1 MQRILQLIPV
11 KHPLLERPGSPAAVW
26 NEMAAP
32 WRAAAERLGFRLLDS
47 SLSSAGPEAYTCCDI
62 LVHPDGTFLDLV
74 GGVVERRPRPPGLHG
89 LRLAQLRSW
98 LDAGG
103 RITVVFT
110 VGRAELEPE
119 PSGCFPALIG
129 GLARPLL
136 DRFLP
141 EHLRPVPLHD
151 PEDLAGAVERHRE
164 ICARRRGRPLRPGDD
179 PLAAR
184 ERWSRR

>member
-1 MQRILQLIPV
+1 
-11 KHPLLERPGSPAAVW
+11 
-26 NEMAAP
+26 MAAP

-74 GGVVERRPRPPGLHG
+74 GGVVERRPRPSGSHG
-89 LRLAQLRSW
+89 LRFAQIRSW
-98 LDAGG
+98 RETGG
-103 RITVVFT
+103 RISAVLT
-110 VGRAELEPE
+110 VGQVDLGPE
-119 PSGCFPALIG
+119 AHGCFPALIG

-136 DRFLP
+136 DRLLP
-141 EHLRPVPLHD
+141 EHLRPVPLQT

-164 ICARRRGRPLRPGDD
+164 IRARRKGRPLRPGDD